1 MPDPTTKAEMLR
13 FMAAGR
19 SVLEAALGR
28 LTEAELHAPTLPG
41 EWSVKDAMAHIAHW
55 ELRVVERLQTCA
67 RGETPVRR
75 TVSVD
80 AMNQAVYEENLG
92 KPLTEVRQ
100 AFEDAHLT
108 LLQEVERLSEAD
120 LFDACPSRGRDG
132 RRPDAGVGP
141 HRSGELPALRRAP
154 SGVGGCVPGL
164 VVRHGA
170 RPAGAARFFV
180 E

>member
-1 MPDPTTKAEMLR
+1 MPDPTTKAELLH
-13 FMAAGR
+13 FMAAER
-19 SVLEAALGR
+19 SALEAALGR
-28 LTEAELHAPTLPG
+28 LSDAELHAPALPG

-75 TVSVD
+75 TVSID
-80 AMNQAVYEENLG
+80 ELNQAVYEENLG

-120 LFDACPSRGRDG
+120 LFDA
-132 RRPDAGVGP
+132 A
-141 HRSGELPALRRAP
+141 RRAAVMGDDRTP
-154 SGVGGCVPGL
+154 VWDRISAESYL
-164 VVRHGA
+164 HYEEHRLA
-170 RPAGAARFFV
+170 LEAAFPA
-180 E
+180 